1 MCVDEYCNNAIIKRK
16 KEWVQP
22 GPSSSHC
29 TWHCPFKTEPAGPT
43 DSPALKRG
51 GQSSVCNGSLF
62 SNNSSSCRPL
72 STGVPRLGLGT
83 HCTKARSQDKAR
95 KWHSTDKRPSKTPTR
110 ACLGARC
117 WAWRKHLQ
125 VTRPIMASLPGH
137 TCKNSGLL
145 SFPPCLSLLVSHGT
159 KTWLYQDEID
169 EKYTLS
175 SSI

>member
-1 MCVDEYCNNAIIKRK
+1 MNTAIMLLLKGKRSGCSP
-16 KEWVQP
+16 V
-22 GPSSSHC
+22 
-29 TWHCPFKTEPAGPT
+29 PAHHTVRGIVPLRQSLLGTT
-43 DSPALKRG
+43 DSPALKR
-51 GQSSVCNGSLF
+51 GQSSVCNGSLLN
-62 SNNSSSCRPL
+62 NNSSSCRPL

-110 ACLGARC
+110 ACFGARC

-125 VTRPIMASLPGH
+125 VTRPMMASLPGH

-145 SFPPCLSLLVSHGT
+145 SFPPCLSLLVSHAT
-159 KTWLYQDEID
+159 KTWLYLDEID